1 MRIEIVTIGN
11 EVLSGRT
18 FDTNF
23 VFLARALE
31 EASVTVAWHSTI
43 GDTAEGI
50 GEALKLALSRADGVI
65 MTGGLGPTPDDMTRR
80 AVATALNRPLQLDE
94 GTLQRIRE
102 RGKRSARKLPASV
115 ETMALLPRGAE
126 LFQNPVGVA
135 PGILIDYRK
144 KPVFLLPGPPPEL
157 EALAKE
163 FVVPWLRERAGNAIE
178 TFTLRTFGMFESQ
191 IHERLGT
198 LPEHW
203 PGASLAYL
211 PSWFGVDL
219 RVTSVGPN
227 STLVHESAERAYGEL
242 MKRVG
247 GVVYAQGTTGMEEVV
262 GEALAERQWRIAAA
276 ESCTG
281 GLLSKRL
288 TDVPGAS
295 RYVERGFVTYS
306 NDAKQQLLGVSAEDL
321 ATHGAVSTQVAGQMA
336 QGARKKAKA
345 DVGVG
350 ITGIAGPDGG
360 SEQKP
365 VGTVFLAISS
375 PLGEAVRMHRFLG
388 SRTTVRERAVQTVLD
403 MLRRHLAG
411 LSIDPAWERAA
422 IPEPR

>member
-18 FDTNF
+18 FVTNF
-23 VFLARALE
+23 VFLARPLE
-31 EASVTVAWHSTI
+31 EASVIVAWHSTV
-43 GDTAEGI
+43 GDTVEGI

-65 MTGGLGPTPDDMTRR
+65 MTGGLGPTPDDLTRR

-94 GTLQRIRE
+94 GVLQHIRE
-102 RGKRSARKLPASV
+102 RGKKAGRRLPASV
-115 ETMALLPRGAE
+115 ETMALVPGGCE
-126 LFQNPVGVA
+126 LWQNPVGAA
-135 PGILIDYRK
+135 PGIVIDYRK
-144 KPVFLLPGPPPEL
+144 KPVILLPGPPPEL
-157 EALAKE
+157 EALARE
-163 FVVPWLRERAGNAIE
+163 FLVPWLRERAGTAVE
-178 TFTLRTFGMFESQ
+178 SFTLRTFGMFESQ

-219 RVTSVGPN
+219 RVTATGTN
-227 STLVHESAERAYGEL
+227 AALVRENAERAYGEL
-242 MKRVG
+242 IKKVG
-247 GVVYAQGTTGMEEVV
+247 GIVYAEGTTGLEEVV
-262 GEALAERQWRIAAA
+262 GEALVARGWRITAA

-288 TDVPGAS
+288 TDVPGSS

-306 NDAKQQLLGVSAEDL
+306 NEAKQQLLGVTAEDL
-321 ATHGAVSTQVAGQMA
+321 AEHGAVSAKVAEQMA
-336 QGARKKAKA
+336 LGARKKAKV
-345 DVGVG
+345 DLGVG

-365 VGTVFLAISS
+365 VGTVFIAVSS
-375 PLGEAVRMHRFLG
+375 ALGEAVKHHRFMG
-388 SRTTVRERAVQTVLD
+388 SRATVRERAAQTALD

-411 LSIDPAWERAA
+411 LPLDPAFD
-422 IPEPR
+422 